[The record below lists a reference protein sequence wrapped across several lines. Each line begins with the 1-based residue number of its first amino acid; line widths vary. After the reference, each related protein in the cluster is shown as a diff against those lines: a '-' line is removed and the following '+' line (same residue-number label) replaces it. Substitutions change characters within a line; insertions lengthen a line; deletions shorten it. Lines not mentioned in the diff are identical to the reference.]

1 MQPFV
6 HLHVHSEYSLLDGA
20 ARVGELAARAAEL
33 GMPALALTDHG
44 VMYGAID
51 FYKACKQH
59 GIKPIIGCELYLARR
74 TRHDR
79 EPKVD
84 DQSYHLL
91 ALAQDETGYRNLIKI
106 VSRAYA
112 EGFYYKPRADK
123 ELLAEHSE
131 GLIVTSGCI
140 GSEIPR
146 LLLEG
151 RDEEALRAVRWYLEV
166 FGDRFYFEIQD
177 HGLPEERRAYARI
190 LELARR
196 FDVPVVATNDV
207 HYLHREDAAAHEVL
221 LCIQTGKTLD
231 DPSRMRFEGSEFYLK
246 SPEEMAAVFRDVPE
260 ALANTVKLAER
271 CELEFEFGRFLLPHY
286 EVPEGH
292 DAASYLRYLCETKL
306 PERYPDAG
314 SEVWDRLNH
323 ELEVITRMGY
333 PAYFLIVWDF
343 VDYARRNGI
352 AVGPGR
358 GSAAGSLVAYVLGIT
373 DIDPL
378 RYNLLFERFLNPE
391 RVTMPDIDIDFDD
404 HRRDEVIDYVVRKYG
419 RDRVAQIITFGRMLA
434 RAVIRDVGRV
444 MGLPYGEVDKI
455 AKMVPAQLGIT
466 LDQALEASPEL
477 RQAYEQQP
485 VVRQLV
491 DMARKLEGMP
501 RHASVH
507 AAGVVIGRDPLM
519 EHVPLQ
525 RMQDGSTVTQFPMTT
540 LEELGL
546 LKMDFLGL
554 RTLHVIQETEALIN
568 ATGARDV
575 LADEPGPGAAGPGHS
590 PAGDADSG
598 AAGDAAGRPTGDPG
612 SGPMGDGGG
621 PTGGAG
627 NGLTGGGGRRRGE
640 GAGPRRAAGS
650 DPAHGLAVAA
660 RGPATAGDGP
670 TPTAPARP
678 FRVKDI
684 PLDDRATFEAMS
696 RGETAAMFQVESS
709 GFTQMLRSLKPSSIE
724 DLIAAVALFRPGPL
738 GSGMVDDFIKR
749 KHGQVPVEYP
759 HPWLEPILKETYGT
773 IVYQEQVMQIASVMA
788 GFTLGEADLLRR
800 AMGKK
805 KPEEMQKQREKFLAG
820 AAAKGIDRQLA
831 ERIFDLMEYFAGY
844 GFNKSHSAAYGY
856 LAYVTAYLKTHY
868 PAPYMAATL
877 SSVMSNA
884 DRVAEYIGECRRLGI
899 PVLPPDINESQARF
913 TVVPDPRGPGGQAIR
928 YGLAAVKNVGFGAI
942 ESIVAAREA
951 GGPFRSLDDFCRR
964 VDLRQ
969 VNRRALESLIK
980 AGAFDCLGHPRA
992 RLLAGLEEVM
1002 ERAQRWQ
1009 RERET
1014 GQVSLLDLTAALAGA
1029 GSATGGRQGAA
1040 AGTGGGPGAATGGP
1054 VGRDGAAPAGGRGRN
1069 AAAGAGSSGRT
1080 GPGQAAVD
1088 GATGAAGDGA
1098 TGSSAVAP
1106 AGSNG
1111 PVADAAAALWG
1122 DDVTPLPPVDE
1133 WPPNRK
1139 LAMEKEVL
1147 GLYLS
1152 GHPLAHYEREL
1163 ARRVTATTRQLA
1175 EREDGARVQVG
1186 GLVQGVRRITTRGGE
1201 LMAFV
1206 QLEDLE
1212 GSVEVVVFPRTYAEA
1227 AEALQEDA
1235 VVVVRGRVDRRE
1247 EEEPPKVVA
1256 EAIWPLVTGKRLVVA
1271 LPAGGD
1277 AEAVEG
1283 VLAQVRGACQR
1294 YPGTSPV
1301 VLVFPGRQH
1310 ALQVD
1315 AQYWVTPR
1323 PELLQDL
1330 ARVVGDDGFYL
1341 DDH

>member
-1 MQPFV
+1 MEPFV

-51 FYKACKQH
+51 FYKACKKH

-79 EPKVD
+79 EPKLD
-84 DQSYHLL
+84 DQPYHLL
-91 ALAQDETGYRNLIKI
+91 ALAQNETGYRNLIRI

-112 EGFYYKPRADK
+112 EGFYYKPRADR
-123 ELLAEHSE
+123 ELLAQYSE

-151 RDEEALRAVRWYLEV
+151 REEEALQAVRWYLEV

-207 HYLHREDAAAHEVL
+207 HYLNKDDAAAHEVL

-231 DPSRMRFEGSEFYLK
+231 DPNRMRFEGPEFYLK
-246 SPEEMAAVFRDVPE
+246 TPEEMAALFRDVPE

-271 CELEFEFGRFLLPHY
+271 CQLEFEFGRFLLPHY

-292 DAASYLRYLCETKL
+292 DAASYLRYLCESKL
-306 PERYPDAG
+306 PERYPNAG
-314 SEVWDRLNH
+314 SEVRDRLNH

-404 HRRDEVIDYVVRKYG
+404 HRRDEVIEYVVRKYG

-466 LDQALEASPEL
+466 LDQALESSPEL
-477 RQAYEQQP
+477 KQAYDQQP

-554 RTLHVIQETEALIN
+554 RTLHVIQETEQIIHQ
-568 ATGARDV
+568 TGARDV
-575 LADEPGPGAAGPGHS
+575 LAEEPGPAGPGGAGG
-590 PAGDADSG
+590 PAGAGGAGGASG
-598 AAGDAAGRPTGDPG
+598 EVGKDGPRGAGGA
-612 SGPMGDGGG
+612 GGG
-621 PTGGAG
+621 PGGDG
-627 NGLTGGGGRRRGE
+627 T
-640 GAGPRRAAGS
+640 
-650 DPAHGLAVAA
+650 AA
-660 RGPATAGDGP
+660 R
-670 TPTAPARP
+670 RP
-678 FRVKDI
+678 FRVRDI
-684 PLDDRATFEAMS
+684 PLDDAATFEAMS

-820 AAAKGIDRQLA
+820 AAAKGIDAELA
-831 ERIFDLMEYFAGY
+831 GRIFDLMEYFAGY

-877 SSVMSNA
+877 SSVMSNS
-884 DRVAEYIGECRRLGI
+884 DRVAEYIAECRRLGI
-899 PVLPPDINESQARF
+899 PVLPPDVNQSEARF
-913 TVVPDPRGPGGQAIR
+913 TVVPDPGAPGGQAIR
-928 YGLAAVKNVGFGAI
+928 FGLAAVKNVGFGAI
-942 ESIVAAREA
+942 ESIVAARQE

-980 AGAFDCLGHPRA
+980 AGAFDSLGEPRA
-992 RLLAGLEEVM
+992 RLVAGLEEVM
-1002 ERAQRWQ
+1002 NRAQRWHK
-1009 RERET
+1009 ERET
-1014 GQVSLLDLTAALAGA
+1014 GQVSLLDLTAAL
-1029 GSATGGRQGAA
+1029 
-1040 AGTGGGPGAATGGP
+1040 
-1054 VGRDGAAPAGGRGRN
+1054 VGAGGRGSGGGGT
-1069 AAAGAGSSGRT
+1069 GAG
-1080 GPGQAAVD
+1080 
-1088 GATGAAGDGA
+1088 
-1098 TGSSAVAP
+1098 
-1106 AGSNG
+1106 
-1111 PVADAAAALWG
+1111 AAAADLE
-1122 DDVTPLPPVDE
+1122 VTELPPVDE

-1152 GHPLAHYEREL
+1152 GHPLAHYQREL

-1175 EREDGARVQVG
+1175 DREDGARVQVG
-1186 GLVQGVRRITTRGGE
+1186 GLVQGVRRITTRGGDF
-1201 LMAFV
+1201 MAFV

-1212 GSVEVVVFPRTYAEA
+1212 GTVEVVVFPRTYAEA

-1235 VVVVRGRVDRRE
+1235 VIVVRGRVDRRE

-1256 EAIWPLVTGKRLVVA
+1256 EEIWPLVTGKRLVVA
-1271 LPAGGD
+1271 LPDGGPD
-1277 AEAVEG
+1277 AVEG
-1283 VLAQVRGACQR
+1283 VLARVRGACQR
-1294 YPGTSPV
+1294 HPGTSPV
-1301 VLVFPGRQH
+1301 VLVFPGRGH

-1323 PELLQDL
+1323 AELLQDL
-1330 ARVVGDDGFYL
+1330 ARVVGDSGFYL

>member
-51 FYKACKQH
+51 FYKACKKH

-79 EPKVD
+79 EPKLD
-84 DQSYHLL
+84 DQPYHLL
-91 ALAQDETGYRNLIKI
+91 ALAQNETGYRNLIRI

-112 EGFYYKPRADK
+112 EGFYYKPRADR
-123 ELLAEHSE
+123 ELLAEYSE

-151 RDEEALRAVRWYLEV
+151 REEEALQAVRWYLEV

-177 HGLPEERRAYARI
+177 HGIPEERRAYNRI
-190 LELARR
+190 LELAKR

-207 HYLHREDAAAHEVL
+207 HYLHRDDAAAHEVL

-231 DPSRMRFEGSEFYLK
+231 DPGRMRFDGPEFYLK
-246 SPEEMAAVFRDVPE
+246 TPEEMAALFRDVPE
-260 ALANTVKLAER
+260 ALANTVRLAER
-271 CELEFEFGRFLLPHY
+271 CQLEFEFGRFLLPHY

-306 PERYPDAG
+306 PERYPNAG
-314 SEVWDRLNH
+314 SEVRDRLNH

-404 HRRDEVIDYVVRKYG
+404 HRRDEVIEYVVRKYG

-466 LDQALEASPEL
+466 LDQALESSPEL
-477 RQAYEQQP
+477 KQAYDQQP

-554 RTLHVIQETEALIN
+554 RTLHVIQETEAIIH

-575 LADEPGPGAAGPGHS
+575 LAGTGD
-590 PAGDADSG
+590 GDASPR
-598 AAGDAAGRPTGDPG
+598 AG
-612 SGPMGDGGG
+612 
-621 PTGGAG
+621 
-627 NGLTGGGGRRRGE
+627 E
-640 GAGPRRAAGS
+640 PR
-650 DPAHGLAVAA
+650 
-660 RGPATAGDGP
+660 
-670 TPTAPARP
+670 
-678 FRVKDI
+678 FRVRDI
-684 PLDDRATFEAMS
+684 PLDDPATFEAMS
-696 RGETAAMFQVESS
+696 RGDTAAMFQVESS
-709 GFTQMLRSLKPSSIE
+709 GFTQMLRALRPSSIE

-831 ERIFDLMEYFAGY
+831 EHIFDLMEYFAGY

-877 SSVMSNA
+877 SSVMSNS
-884 DRVAEYIGECRRLGI
+884 DRVAEYIAECRRLGI
-899 PVLPPDINESQARF
+899 PVLPPDVNQSQARF
-913 TVVPDPRGPGGQAIR
+913 TVVPDPAAPGGQAIR
-928 YGLAAVKNVGFGAI
+928 FGLAAVKNVGYGAI
-942 ESIVAAREA
+942 ESIVAAREE

-980 AGAFDCLGHPRA
+980 AGAFDSLGQPRA
-992 RLLAGLEEVM
+992 RLVAGLEEVM
-1002 ERAQRWQ
+1002 NRAQRWQ
-1009 RERET
+1009 KERET
-1014 GQVSLLDLTAALAGA
+1014 GQVSLLDLSAALAGA
-1029 GSATGGRQGAA
+1029 AGGNGTGGGRSGAGRGRGRRPAVEPAGAA
-1040 AGTGGGPGAATGGP
+1040 AAAGARLPAAEGAEGGPAGGGPGAE
-1054 VGRDGAAPAGGRGRN
+1054 AGLLW
-1069 AAAGAGSSGRT
+1069 AGELET
-1080 GPGQAAVD
+1080 
-1088 GATGAAGDGA
+1088 TE
-1098 TGSSAVAP
+1098 
-1106 AGSNG
+1106 
-1111 PVADAAAALWG
+1111 
-1122 DDVTPLPPVDE
+1122 LPPVEE

-1152 GHPLAHYEREL
+1152 GHPLAHYQREL

-1175 EREDGARVQVG
+1175 EKEDGARVQVG

-1206 QLEDLE
+1206 QLEDLQ
-1212 GSVEVVVFPRTYAEA
+1212 GTVEVVVFPRTYAEA

-1235 VVVVRGRVDRRE
+1235 VIVVRGRVDRRE
-1247 EEEPPKVVA
+1247 EEDPPKVVA
-1256 EAIWPLVTGKRLVVA
+1256 EEIWPLVTGKRLVVA
-1271 LPAGGD
+1271 LPAGGPD
-1277 AEAVEG
+1277 AVEG
-1283 VLAQVRGACQR
+1283 VLARVRGACQR
-1294 YPGTSPV
+1294 HPGTSPV
-1301 VLVFPGRQH
+1301 VLVFPGRGH

-1323 PELLQDL
+1323 AELLQEL
-1330 ARVVGDDGFYL
+1330 ARVVGDDGFFL

>member
-1 MQPFV
+1 MEPFV

-51 FYKACKQH
+51 FYKACKKH

-79 EPKVD
+79 EPKLD
-84 DQSYHLL
+84 DQPYHLL
-91 ALAQDETGYRNLIKI
+91 ALAQNETGYRNLIRI

-112 EGFYYKPRADK
+112 EGFYYKPRADR
-123 ELLAEHSE
+123 ELLAQYSE

-151 RDEEALRAVRWYLEV
+151 REEEALQAVRWYLEV

-207 HYLHREDAAAHEVL
+207 HYLNRDDAAAHEVL

-231 DPSRMRFEGSEFYLK
+231 DPNRMRFEGPEFYLK
-246 SPEEMAAVFRDVPE
+246 TPEEMAALFRDVPE

-271 CELEFEFGRFLLPHY
+271 CQLEFEFGRFLLPHY

-292 DAASYLRYLCETKL
+292 DAASYLRYLCESKL
-306 PERYPDAG
+306 PERYPNAG
-314 SEVWDRLNH
+314 SEVRDRLNH

-404 HRRDEVIDYVVRKYG
+404 HRRDEVIEYVVRKYG

-466 LDQALEASPEL
+466 LDQALESSPEL
-477 RQAYEQQP
+477 KQAYDQQP

-554 RTLHVIQETEALIN
+554 RTLHVIQETEQIIHQ
-568 ATGARDV
+568 TGARDV
-575 LADEPGPGAAGPGHS
+575 LAEEPGPAGTGGPAGPG
-590 PAGDADSG
+590 G
-598 AAGDAAGRPTGDPG
+598 A
-612 SGPMGDGGG
+612 GGG
-621 PTGGAG
+621 PGG
-627 NGLTGGGGRRRGE
+627 NGT
-640 GAGPRRAAGS
+640 AARRA
-650 DPAHGLAVAA
+650 
-660 RGPATAGDGP
+660 
-670 TPTAPARP
+670 
-678 FRVKDI
+678 FRVRDI
-684 PLDDRATFEAMS
+684 PLDDAATFEAMS
-696 RGETAAMFQVESS
+696 RGDTAAMFQVESS

-820 AAAKGIDRQLA
+820 AAAKGIDAELA
-831 ERIFDLMEYFAGY
+831 GRIFDLMEYFAGY

-877 SSVMSNA
+877 SSVMSNS
-884 DRVAEYIGECRRLGI
+884 DRVAEYIAECRRLGI
-899 PVLPPDINESQARF
+899 PVLPPDVNQSEARF
-913 TVVPDPRGPGGQAIR
+913 TVVPDPGAPGGQAIR
-928 YGLAAVKNVGFGAI
+928 FGLAAVKNVGFGAI
-942 ESIVAAREA
+942 ESIVAARQK

-980 AGAFDCLGHPRA
+980 AGAFDSLGQPRA
-992 RLLAGLEEVM
+992 RLVAGLEEVM
-1002 ERAQRWQ
+1002 NRAQRWQ
-1009 RERET
+1009 KERET
-1014 GQVSLLDLTAALAGA
+1014 GQVSLLDLTAVLVGA
-1029 GSATGGRQGAA
+1029 GGRGGGGGTGSGGAA
-1040 AGTGGGPGAATGGP
+1040 AG
-1054 VGRDGAAPAGGRGRN
+1054 D
-1069 AAAGAGSSGRT
+1069 
-1080 GPGQAAVD
+1080 
-1088 GATGAAGDGA
+1088 
-1098 TGSSAVAP
+1098 
-1106 AGSNG
+1106 
-1111 PVADAAAALWG
+1111 LE
-1122 DDVTPLPPVDE
+1122 VTELPPVDE

-1152 GHPLAHYEREL
+1152 GHPLAHYQREL

-1175 EREDGARVQVG
+1175 DREDGARVQVG
-1186 GLVQGVRRITTRGGE
+1186 GLVQGIRRITTRGGDF
-1201 LMAFV
+1201 MAFV

-1212 GSVEVVVFPRTYAEA
+1212 GTVEVVVFPRTYADA

-1235 VVVVRGRVDRRE
+1235 VIIARGRVDRRE

-1256 EAIWPLVTGKRLVVA
+1256 EEIWPLVTGKRLVVA
-1271 LPAGGD
+1271 LPDGGPD
-1277 AEAVEG
+1277 AVEG
-1283 VLAQVRGACQR
+1283 VLARVRGACQR
-1294 YPGTSPV
+1294 HPGTSPV
-1301 VLVFPGRQH
+1301 VLVFPGRDH

-1323 PELLQDL
+1323 AELLQDL
-1330 ARVVGDDGFYL
+1330 ARVVGDSGFYL

>member
-59 GIKPIIGCELYLARR
+59 GIKPIIGCEIYMARR

-91 ALAQDETGYRNLIKI
+91 VLAQNERGYRNLIKI
-106 VSRAYA
+106 VSRAFS
-112 EGFYYKPRADK
+112 EGFYYKPRADR

-151 RDEEALRAVRWYLEV
+151 NEEAALEAVRWYLDV

-177 HGLPEERRAYARI
+177 HGLPEERKAYRKI
-190 LELARR
+190 VELAKR
-196 FDVPVVATNDV
+196 FDVPLVATNDV
-207 HYLHREDAAAHEVL
+207 HYLRREDAAAHEVL

-231 DPSRMRFEGSEFYLK
+231 DPNRMRFENDEFYLK
-246 SPEEMAAVFRDVPE
+246 SPQEMAEVFRELPE
-260 ALANTVKLAER
+260 ALTNTVRLAER
-271 CELEFEFGRFLLPHY
+271 CNIEFEFGRFLLPHY

-306 PERYPDAG
+306 PERYPNAD
-314 SEVWDRLNH
+314 SQVRDRLNH
-323 ELEVITRMGY
+323 ELEIITRMGY

-343 VDYARRNGI
+343 VDFARRNGI

-466 LDQALEASPEL
+466 LDQALESSPEL
-477 RQAYEQQP
+477 KQAYEQQP

-554 RTLHVIQETEALIN
+554 RTLHVIQETEEIIN
-568 ATGARDV
+568 TTGVRDV
-575 LADEPGPGAAGPGHS
+575 LAEEAAGHGAAEGG
-590 PAGDADSG
+590 GDAVPTPRDG
-598 AAGDAAGRPTGDPG
+598 AAAGAA
-612 SGPMGDGGG
+612 S
-621 PTGGAG
+621 GGARSS
-627 NGLTGGGGRRRGE
+627 RRFSVR
-640 GAGPRRAAGS
+640 
-650 DPAHGLAVAA
+650 
-660 RGPATAGDGP
+660 
-670 TPTAPARP
+670 
-678 FRVKDI
+678 DI
-684 PLDDRATFEAMS
+684 PLDDQATFEAIS

-709 GFTQMLRSLKPSSIE
+709 GFTQMLRSLRPTSIE

-749 KHGQVPVEYP
+749 KHGEVPVEYL

-788 GFTLGEADLLRR
+788 GFTLGQADLLRR

-805 KPEEMQKQREKFLAG
+805 KPEEMQKQREKFVAG
-820 AAAKGIDRQLA
+820 AREKGIDPELA
-831 ERIFDLMEYFAGY
+831 TRIFDLMEYFAGY

-877 SSVMSNA
+877 SSVMSNS
-884 DRVAEYIGECRRLGI
+884 DRVAEYINECRRLGI
-899 PVLPPDINESQARF
+899 PVLPPDINQSDERF
-913 TVVPDPRGPGGQAIR
+913 TIVPDPGARGGYAIR
-928 YGLAAVKNVGFGAI
+928 FGLAAIKNVGHAAI
-942 ESIVAAREA
+942 ESILEARRSH
-951 GGPFRSLDDFCRR
+951 GPFRSLSDFCQR
-964 VDLRQ
+964 VDLRH

-980 AGAFDCLGHPRA
+980 AGAFDCLGVPRA

-1002 ERAQRWQ
+1002 ARAQRVQKQ
-1009 RERET
+1009 RES
-1014 GQVSLLDLTAALAGA
+1014 GQVSLLDLSAGLPGA
-1029 GSATGGRQGAA
+1029 GVAGR
-1040 AGTGGGPGAATGGP
+1040 
-1054 VGRDGAAPAGGRGRN
+1054 AGGKPPRRW
-1069 AAAGAGSSGRT
+1069 RPT
-1080 GPGQAAVD
+1080 GQ
-1088 GATGAAGDGA
+1088 
-1098 TGSSAVAP
+1098 
-1106 AGSNG
+1106 N
-1111 PVADAAAALWG
+1111 
-1122 DDVTPLPPVDE
+1122 
-1133 WPPNRK
+1133 
-1139 LAMEKEVL
+1139 
-1147 GLYLS
+1147 
-1152 GHPLAHYEREL
+1152 
-1163 ARRVTATTRQLA
+1163 
-1175 EREDGARVQVG
+1175 
-1186 GLVQGVRRITTRGGE
+1186 
-1201 LMAFV
+1201 
-1206 QLEDLE
+1206 
-1212 GSVEVVVFPRTYAEA
+1212 
-1227 AEALQEDA
+1227 
-1235 VVVVRGRVDRRE
+1235 
-1247 EEEPPKVVA
+1247 
-1256 EAIWPLVTGKRLVVA
+1256 
-1271 LPAGGD
+1271 
-1277 AEAVEG
+1277 
-1283 VLAQVRGACQR
+1283 
-1294 YPGTSPV
+1294 
-1301 VLVFPGRQH
+1301 
-1310 ALQVD
+1310 
-1315 AQYWVTPR
+1315 
-1323 PELLQDL
+1323 
-1330 ARVVGDDGFYL
+1330 
-1341 DDH
+1341 

>member
-51 FYKACKQH
+51 FYKACKKH

-91 ALAQDETGYRNLIKI
+91 ALAQNETGYRNLIKI

-151 RDEEALRAVRWYLEV
+151 REEEALKAVRWYLEV

-177 HGLPEERRAYARI
+177 HGIPEERRAYARI

-207 HYLHREDAAAHEVL
+207 HYLHKDDAAAHEVL

-231 DPSRMRFEGSEFYLK
+231 DPHRMRFDGAEFYLK
-246 SPEEMAAVFRDVPE
+246 SPEEMAALFRDVPE
-260 ALANTVKLAER
+260 ALANTVQLAER
-271 CELEFEFGRFLLPHY
+271 CQLEFEFGRFLLPHY

-323 ELEVITRMGY
+323 ELAVITRMGY

-477 RQAYEQQP
+477 KQAYEQQP

-554 RTLHVIQETEALIN
+554 RTLHVIQETEAIIN
-568 ATGARDV
+568 TTGARDV
-575 LADEPGPGAAGPGHS
+575 LAGESGGGGAEEPGAA
-590 PAGDADSG
+590 
-598 AAGDAAGRPTGDPG
+598 
-612 SGPMGDGGG
+612 
-621 PTGGAG
+621 
-627 NGLTGGGGRRRGE
+627 
-640 GAGPRRAAGS
+640 PR
-650 DPAHGLAVAA
+650 
-660 RGPATAGDGP
+660 
-670 TPTAPARP
+670 
-678 FRVKDI
+678 FRVRDI
-684 PLDDRATFEAMS
+684 PLDDPATFEAMS
-696 RGETAAMFQVESS
+696 RGDTAAMFQVESS
-709 GFTQMLRSLKPSSIE
+709 GFTQMLRSLRPSSIE

-820 AAAKGIDRQLA
+820 AEAKGVDRKLA
-831 ERIFDLMEYFAGY
+831 EHIFDLMEYFAGY

-877 SSVMSNA
+877 SSVMSNS

-899 PVLPPDINESQARF
+899 PVLPPDINESQALF
-913 TVVPDPRGPGGQAIR
+913 TVVPDPRAPGGQAIR
-928 YGLAAVKNVGFGAI
+928 FGLAAVKNVGFGAI
-942 ESIVAAREA
+942 ESIVSAREQ

-980 AGAFDCLGHPRA
+980 AGAFDSLGHPRA

-1009 RERET
+1009 KERET
-1014 GQVSLLDLTAALAGA
+1014 GQVSLLDLTAALVGA
-1029 GSATGGRQGAA
+1029 GGGSGA
-1040 AGTGGGPGAATGGP
+1040 PGAAG
-1054 VGRDGAAPAGGRGRN
+1054 
-1069 AAAGAGSSGRT
+1069 AAAGAGAPEGFGSRAGGGRRRGKGAAPGGGAGASGRT
-1080 GPGQAAVD
+1080 GA
-1088 GATGAAGDGA
+1088 GAADPGGA
-1098 TGSSAVAP
+1098 GGLGP
-1106 AGSNG
+1106 AGAGNG
-1111 PVADAAAALWG
+1111 HDPARAAASLWG
-1122 DDVTPLPPVDE
+1122 DEATELPPVEE

-1152 GHPLAHYEREL
+1152 GHPLAHYQREL

-1186 GLVQGVRRITTRGGE
+1186 GLVQGVRRITTRSGE

-1212 GSVEVVVFPRTYAEA
+1212 GSVEVVVFPRTYGEA

-1235 VVVVRGRVDRRE
+1235 VIVVRGRVDRRE

-1256 EAIWPLVTGKRLVVA
+1256 EEIWPLVTGKRLVVA
-1271 LPAGGD
+1271 LPGGGPD
-1277 AEAVEG
+1277 AVEG
-1283 VLAQVRGACQR
+1283 VLARVRGACQR
-1294 YPGTSPV
+1294 HPGTSPV
-1301 VLVFPGRQH
+1301 VLVFPGREH

-1323 PELLQDL
+1323 AELFQDL
-1330 ARVVGDDGFYL
+1330 ARVVGDNGFYL